1 MHTAK
6 LNHGGRKITR
16 VYRGSRKSRKT
27 IVRCQLMLVNYTG
40 IIINTGKKKEKTQSK
55 IVNYTPQGY
64 GKIYILLPKYI
75 KSFTLGLLTD
85 FLGRL
90 RIL

>member
-64 GKIYILLPKYI
+64 GKIYILLPKVYKKLYTGI
-75 KSFTLGLLTD
+75 ID
-85 FLGRL
+85 
-90 RIL
+90 